1 MNKFHDIVCFI
12 VVVDCKLGGYL
23 LLWYYRIF
31 EIYFQYMYT
40 SNTVCIEIGVFFF
53 LNLKDA
59 LGFLIYYLCG
69 LYVKIKKKFKFKFL
83 CTEL

>member
-53 LNLKDA
+53 FELERCVR
-59 LGFLIYYLCG
+59 FLDLLFMWVIC
-69 LYVKIKKKFKFKFL
+69 KNKKKI
-83 CTEL
+83 